1 MSTFEYREEIC
12 VMIDEKLQKDV
23 IVVGGGPA
31 GMMLGLL
38 LAKVGVQVIVLESH
52 DNFDREYRGEVLQPR
67 FIQLLNQLKLREYIE
82 QLPHSKLKKGAFYHY
97 DKKKGDFDFTSMIAE
112 APYALW
118 IPQPI
123 LLQALYKKAK
133 EYPTFDMMFHTP
145 VKKLLQKDGTVTG
158 VVVERENKELLEIQ
172 AKIVVGADGRFSTI
186 RRLGGFEL
194 EYQHY
199 PGDLIWFSVKR
210 PSHWGE
216 ELRFKITEGH
226 SYITLPKYPDL
237 LQVGIALPRGEW
249 KETQRQ
255 GIENFR
261 QEIMHANKGFDEF
274 AESLVDFKPFVPLQA
289 KNHMVKTWA
298 KNGCLL
304 IGDAAHCSSP
314 VGAIG
319 VSLAVTTAVVAA
331 DVIWDALQKC
341 DVSAKVLCRVQEIR
355 SEEIEEIHQI
365 QERMGNMF
373 FTSSKFVRGI
383 RPYIVS
389 AAFKTPLF
397 SMIQKK
403 LFVMKNPIGIN
414 PAFIFNE
421 E

>member
-1 MSTFEYREEIC
+1 MLVFKYREEIC
-12 VMIDEKLQKDV
+12 GMTGKRLQKDV

-67 FIQLLNQLKLREYIE
+67 FAQLLDQLQLRAYIE

-97 DKKKGDFDFTSMIAE
+97 DKKKGDFDFSSMIAGV
-112 APYALW
+112 PYALW

-123 LLQALYKKAK
+123 LLQALYEKAK
-133 EYPTFDMMFHTP
+133 EYPTFDMMFHAP
-145 VKKLLQKDGTVTG
+145 VKKLHEKDGTVSG
-158 VVVERENKELLEIQ
+158 VVVEQKSKEFLEIQ
-172 AKIVVGADGRFSTI
+172 AKVTIGADGRFSTI

-194 EYQHY
+194 EYEY
-199 PGDLIWFSVKR
+199 YLGDLIWFSIPR
-210 PSHWGE
+210 PPHWGE
-216 ELRFKITEGH
+216 ELQFKITEGH

-255 GIENFR
+255 GVETFR
-261 QEIMHANKGFDEF
+261 QEIMHANKGFHEF

-289 KNHMVKTWA
+289 KNYMVKTWA

-331 DVIWDALQKC
+331 DVILDALQKH
-341 DVSAKVLCRVQEIR
+341 DVSAKVLGRVQEIR
-355 SEEIEEIHQI
+355 SEEIKEIHQI
-365 QERMGNMF
+365 QERMGNLF
-373 FTSSKFVRGI
+373 FTSSKFVKGI
-383 RPYIVS
+383 RPYVVS

-403 LFVMKNPIGIN
+403 LFVMKNPVAIN
-414 PAFIFNE
+414 PEFIFDK
-421 E
+421 